1 MRMRPL
7 VWIALSLALAVR
19 IDAQRS
25 PGDASAGSVTAIRAG
40 MLIDPEKGSAARNQV
55 ILVQNGRILEVGTEV
70 RIPVDARVIDLSAH
84 AVLPGLFDAHTH
96 LCLDVNLARDA
107 GSYFFTT
114 LSDPDSFRAIQGV
127 VNARAML
134 DAGFTTVRDVGNE
147 GNFACSSVRVAIDRG
162 MIDGP
167 TMFNAGRII
176 APYGGQFHL
185 QPDKPGLGQPE
196 YFFADTRDEL
206 RKAVRENI
214 HFGARVIKIVVDD
227 QRYIYSVDDIRF
239 VVDEAAAAGLK
250 VAAHVWTAAG
260 AHNAVAAGVAT
271 LEHLNGVTDEDL
283 DVAKRNGIVA
293 VFTPFPEAALRQMRG
308 ADEARTEYAQE
319 IDRLRSARRR
329 GVTVAF
335 GTDAIT
341 ELPAMTRGTTAIQWI
356 DSYTAAGFTPAEL
369 VASMTTIA
377 ARALGIEKERGAI
390 RPQMAAD
397 LVATAGNPL
406 DDIAALKRVEFVM
419 KDGRVVKHQPG
430 VK

>member
-84 AVLPGLFDAHTH
+84 TVLPGLFDAHTH

-214 HFGARVIKIVVDD
+214 HFGATVIKIVVDD

-293 VFTPFPEAALRQMRG
+293 VFTPFPESALRQMRG

-419 KDGRVVKHQPG
+419 KDGRVVKNQPG

>member
-40 MLIDPEKGSAARNQV
+40 MLIDPETGSAARNQV

-84 AVLPGLFDAHTH
+84 TVLPGLFDAHTH
-96 LCLDVNLARDA
+96 LCLAVNLARDA

-356 DSYTAAGFTPAEL
+356 DSYTAAGFTPAQL
-369 VASMTTIA
+369 LASMTTIA